1 MNQQKLNTAPE
12 ELETVS
18 GIVDSIIYQ
27 NEENGYIVCELED
40 TEGHPVTVTGII
52 PYLAEGDKITYAG
65 VNFTVLH
72 TPGHT
77 PGCVC
82 YQAGEW
88 LFTGDT
94 LFHYGYGRTDLPG
107 GNMRQL
113 AESLRRLQPLVQQY
127 EIFPGH

>member
-52 PYLAEGDKITYAG
+52 PYLAVLNY
-65 VNFTVLH
+65 NF
-72 TPGHT
+72 
-77 PGCVC
+77 
-82 YQAGEW
+82 
-88 LFTGDT
+88 F
-94 LFHYGYGRTDLPG
+94 
-107 GNMRQL
+107 
-113 AESLRRLQPLVQQY
+113 
-127 EIFPGH
+127 